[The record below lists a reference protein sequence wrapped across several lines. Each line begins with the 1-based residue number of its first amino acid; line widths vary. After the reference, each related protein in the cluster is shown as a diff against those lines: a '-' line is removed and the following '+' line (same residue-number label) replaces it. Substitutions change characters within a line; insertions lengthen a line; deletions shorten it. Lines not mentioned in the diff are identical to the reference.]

1 MKTTVIHGF
10 GPPEVLRREK
20 VPQSRSPSGF
30 WVSLAVIVAAAYA
43 VLATG
48 GATLASEPPPVGLPD
63 ASRTGDR
70 ERDGTRPSSGKQ
82 RGSPPQIG
90 TSVKQMYP
98 DFFLPKLD
106 GGYGRLSDFRGKKV
120 LLIHFASW

>member
-20 VPQSRSPSGF
+20 VAQSRSPSGF

-48 GATLASEPPPVGLPD
+48 GATLASE
-63 ASRTGDR
+63 
-70 ERDGTRPSSGKQ
+70 
-82 RGSPPQIG
+82 PPQIG